1 MADRSAAPYALVVD
15 DDDSILA
22 HAVDILEEAG
32 FRTLMALHAEEAINA
47 LEVHGDEVTL
57 LFTDVEMPG
66 AMSGF
71 ELARE
76 VAARWPEIGVLV
88 ASGNCQ
94 PSDGDMPEGA
104 IFVGKPFSAE
114 VVRGRVHEL
123 LPDDKK
129 PELLLRLMSSPDVRS
144 R

>member
-1 MADRSAAPYALVVD
+1 MAEMREAPYALVVD
-15 DDDSILA
+15 DDHIILT
-22 HAVDILEEAG
+22 HAIEILEEAG

-66 AMSGF
+66 AMNGF
-71 ELARE
+71 ELARR
-76 VAARWPEIGVLV
+76 VAACWPEIGVLV

-94 PSDGDMPEGA
+94 PSDGDLPEGA

-114 VVRGRVHEL
+114 VVHGRVHEL
-123 LPDDKK
+123 LPDGKK
-129 PELLLRLMSSPDVRS
+129 PEPLLRLMSS
-144 R
+144 